1 MTSPDNSTG
10 TLVDDSA
17 DKPVGQSVTQDIISQ
32 ISTISFRLNQGLI
45 MSGLSDTLK
54 HYLPDAESAIITDV
68 FDIVRPAGSSTY
80 EQFKNTCGAMVLL
93 TAKDQSFA
101 IRGQFVVPPEQEGD
115 ETGEEDQLFFTGSP
129 WLSWITQNTDA
140 SKIRMKD
147 FAATDVQLD
156 QLIFLS
162 TEQQNLQDL
171 KQLTEELKTA
181 RDEAEQF
188 NVMQAKFFAL
198 MSHEMRTPLNGVATA
213 LDLVEDKELQ
223 GESLKMLQIARSSGS
238 NLKRVID
245 QVLNYSK
252 LQAGG
257 FANEPHSFDLQRTL
271 AAVVDLHTPFA
282 NQQRNELVVEVF
294 REPER
299 IKADEPKLRQVLIN
313 LVGNALKFTTD
324 GKVRIKAEF
333 DDGAEQLVIKVADT
347 GEGIPEEL
355 QPKIFESYWTFDS
368 NRREF
373 RGTGLGLNICKQ
385 FVDIMGGDIGFESV
399 PRKGTEFE
407 IRLPVHGFGEED
419 AEAMPGQPESLAGDV
434 LVPQFSGC
442 VLLVE
447 DNKTN
452 QYLSQLLLEK
462 RGLKVHLA
470 DNGIEA
476 LAQVEAN
483 QYDLV
488 LMDISMPVMDGM
500 EATEKLRERYSK
512 KQLPIVAMT
521 AHAGD
526 EYHNR
531 FEAVGMNSAMSKPID
546 LLILNE
552 TLARWCKPIKL
563 GPQENAVEQEVIKE
577 PKQKD
582 GQEGVQEERPMK
594 SPMTRE
600 ETDFFVIG
608 EAEKLQTELGNE
620 LFVQIADVFQ
630 AEATERLTEIMDAHR
645 ARNGDNLAKRAHS
658 IRSSAETLGC
668 IPLSDRLKK
677 IELLARESDWD
688 ALESEVEGLPKL
700 MTGSLS
706 ALKTHT
712 RGLV

>member
-1 MTSPDNSTG
+1 MTSPSGSKNKPIDNSI
-10 TLVDDSA
+10 
-17 DKPVGQSVTQDIISQ
+17 TQDLISQ
-32 ISTISFRLNQGLI
+32 ISTISFRLDQKLK
-45 MSGLSDTLK
+45 MSGLSETLN
-54 HYLPDAESAIITDV
+54 HHLPDANSAVITDI

-80 EQFKNTCGAMVLL
+80 EQFKSTFGAMVLL

-101 IRGQFVVPPEQEGD
+101 IRGQFIVPHDAEADVEG
-115 ETGEEDQLFFTGSP
+115 GLVFVGSP
-129 WLSWITQNTDA
+129 WLSWITQNIDT

-213 LDLVEDKELQ
+213 LELIDDKELQ
-223 GESLKMLQIARSSGS
+223 GESLKMLQIARSSSS

-271 AAVVDLHTPFA
+271 TSVVDLHTPFA
-282 NQQRNELVVEVF
+282 NQQGNELIAEGF
-294 REPER
+294 DEPEL

-324 GKVRIKAEF
+324 GKVSIRASF
-333 DDGAEQLVIKVADT
+333 DKEAEQLLIKVIDT

-368 NRREF
+368 SRREF
-373 RGTGLGLNICKQ
+373 KGTGLGLNICKQ
-385 FVDIMGGDIGFESV
+385 FIDIMDGEIGFESF
-399 PRKGTEFE
+399 PRQGTEFQ
-407 IRLPVHGFGEED
+407 IRLPVHGFVSED
-419 AEAMPGQPESLAGDV
+419 AEAISQSDANSEGHGAEDLDRDD
-434 LVPQFSGC
+434 LVPNFSGR

-462 RGLKVHLA
+462 RGLNVHLA
-470 DNGIEA
+470 DDGVEA

-483 QYDLV
+483 QYDLI
-488 LMDISMPVMDGM
+488 LMDISMPVMDGI
-500 EATEKLRERYSK
+500 EATEKLREEYSK
-512 KQLPIVAMT
+512 EQLPIVAMT

-531 FEAVGMNSAMSKPID
+531 FNAVGMNSAMSKPID

-552 TLARWCKPIKL
+552 TLARWCKPAKANRQTDRHK
-563 GPQENAVEQEVIKE
+563 GNFEQSVVGSS
-577 PKQKD
+577 QD
-582 GQEGVQEERPMK
+582 NQDA
-594 SPMTRE
+594 SPMGTE
-600 ETDFFVIG
+600 FFVIN
-608 EAEKLQTELGNE
+608 EAEKLRSELGSE

-630 AEATERLTEIMDAHR
+630 AEATERLAEIMDAHG
-645 ARNGDNLAKRAHS
+645 AQDSDNLAKRAHS

-668 IPLSDRLKK
+668 IPLADQLKR
-677 IELLARESDWD
+677 IELLARESDWS
-688 ALESEVEGLPKL
+688 ALGTEVDSLPNL
-700 MTGSLS
+700 MTNSL
-706 ALKTHT
+706 AMLKEHIL
-712 RGLV
+712 GMA